1 MMAVITGNMLRDAF
15 ISGVNNLDNH
25 KTQVDELNVFPVP
38 DGDTGTNMTMTV
50 SNAVE
55 ELSKLENDAPVGVV
69 AKAISGGCLRGARG
83 NSGVILSLLFRG
95 FSRAMK
101 DHDTAD
107 SECLSLA
114 LEKGVGYAYKAVMKP
129 SEGTILTVAR
139 RASEEVAKKA
149 GELDPV
155 ELFDIAVSTAEVAL
169 EETPEQLETLKRA
182 GVVDAGGQG
191 LVYIYRGMQSV
202 FRDGTIIKSADG
214 SEAADETDD
223 SIDTALKDKYILDFD
238 LLDNNV
244 SSIEAIKAAAEA
256 FGENVSF
263 EGKERAH
270 FHVETSSPDAI
281 ISKAFKQGRLSNVS
295 VKNMYEYMQERSRNS
310 DSDSK
315 KAAYAEPVQEADIA
329 VVAVSDG
336 KGIDQMFLDLGA
348 AAIVNGGQTMNP
360 STEDILAGIESVPS
374 ARVLVLAN
382 NKNIIMAAEAA
393 CGLADRT
400 ALTVPTRSIPQGL
413 SAMLSFDPSVSLEE
427 NKDLM
432 TEAASKVVTGQVTYA
447 VRDSEFAGKPIK
459 QGSVLCLIDG
469 KIAFTSR
476 AVDRSVVKLAKKI
489 CDKES
494 SLLTVIYGNQVTPED
509 AEKVAEEL
517 RKSLPATVE
526 VELIDGG
533 QPVYYY
539 YLSAE

>member
-1 MMAVITGNMLRDAF
+1 MAVITGNMLRDAF

-55 ELSKLENDAPVGVV
+55 ELSKLDDGAPVGVV

-101 DHDTAD
+101 DHTDAD
-107 SECLSLA
+107 SECLALA

-139 RASEEVAKKA
+139 RASEEVSKKVS
-149 GELDPV
+149 ELDPTD
-155 ELFDIAVSTAEVAL
+155 LFDIAVTTAEEAL
-169 EETPEQLETLKRA
+169 EKTPEQLETLKRA

-202 FRDGTIIKSADG
+202 FKGGEIIRSNDDAEADENT
-214 SEAADETDD
+214 SEAID
-223 SIDTALKDKYILDFD
+223 SGLKDKYIVDFD
-238 LLDNNV
+238 LLDSNV
-244 SSIEAIKAAAEA
+244 QSVEAIKAAAEA

-263 EGKERAH
+263 EGKDRIH
-270 FHVETSSPDAI
+270 FHAESSSPDAI

-295 VKNMYEYMQERSRNS
+295 IKNMYEYMLEKRRNS
-310 DSDSK
+310 DTDSK
-315 KAAYAEPVQEADIA
+315 KVAYAEPIQDADIA

-336 KGIDQMFLDLGA
+336 KGIDQMFMDLGA
-348 AAIVNGGQTMNP
+348 TAIVNGGQTMNP

-400 ALTVPTRSIPQGL
+400 ALTVSTRSIPQGL
-413 SAMLSFDPSVSLEE
+413 SAMLSFDPSISLDE
-427 NKDLM
+427 NRDLM
-432 TEAASKVVTGQVTYA
+432 MEAASKVVTGQVTYA

-476 AVDRSVVKLAKKI
+476 AIDKSVVRLAKKI
-489 CDKES
+489 CGKDS